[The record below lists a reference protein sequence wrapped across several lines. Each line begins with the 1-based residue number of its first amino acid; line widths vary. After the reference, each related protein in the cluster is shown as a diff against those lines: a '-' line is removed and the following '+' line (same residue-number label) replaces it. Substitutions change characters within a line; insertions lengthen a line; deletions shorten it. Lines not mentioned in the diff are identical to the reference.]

1 MAWFEE
7 TYHRHWRQRIE
18 IERVVH
24 RERTAYQDLMIF
36 ESADFG
42 RVLVLDGIVQVTER
56 DEFIYHEMLSH
67 VPLMAHG
74 QVRDVLIIGG
84 GDGGTLREVLKHP
97 GVEMVTMVELD
108 PAVVASCKAH
118 MPTVGGGCYDDPR
131 ARALFGDGVRFV
143 AETAERFDVII
154 VDSTDEIG
162 PGLVLFSEAF
172 YADCRAR
179 LRPGGVL
186 ACQSGNPFG
195 ELDRLAAK
203 CRRLA
208 AVFADV
214 GIYTAAVPTYAGG
227 LFAFALASDDPGRR
241 HVSGDQLRARAVPAR
256 LRQYT
261 PAVHVA
267 AFVHPPWLAEAIAAR

>member
-24 RERTAYQDLMIF
+24 RERTAYQDLIIF

-74 QVRDVLIIGG
+74 QVRNVLIIGG

-97 GVEMVTMVELD
+97 DVETVTMVELD

-118 MPTVGGGCYDDPR
+118 MPAVGGGCYDDPR
-131 ARALFGDGVRFV
+131 ARVLFADGVRFV
-143 AETAERFDVII
+143 AETAERFDAII

-162 PGLVLFSEAF
+162 PGEELFGEAF

-179 LRPGGVL
+179 LRSGGVL
-186 ACQSGNPFG
+186 ACQAGNPFG

-208 AVFADV
+208 AVFADA

-227 LFAFALASDDPGRR
+227 LFAFAFASDDPAKRSLG
-241 HVSGDQLRARAVPAR
+241 SGQLGARALPPR

-267 AFVHPPWLAEAIAAR
+267 AFVHPPWLAAAITTG